1 MLKVAYK
8 TVKDKEEAFKKIKNY
23 ITPALF
29 AKYNINPQ
37 IEYRQ
42 ASNEI
47 LAQGKGFDLKILFT
61 DGDLGLDLNVGFF
74 LTPFKQVIL
83 EKIEK
88 EVRALV

>member
-1 MLKVAYK
+1 MLKVDYK
-8 TVKDKEEAFKKIKNY
+8 TAKDREEAFRKIKNY

-42 ASNEI
+42 ESNLI
-47 LAQGKGFDLKILFT
+47 LAQGKGFDLKITFSEK
-61 DGDLGLDLNVGFF
+61 DLGLDLNVGFF

-88 EVRALV
+88 EVRAIV